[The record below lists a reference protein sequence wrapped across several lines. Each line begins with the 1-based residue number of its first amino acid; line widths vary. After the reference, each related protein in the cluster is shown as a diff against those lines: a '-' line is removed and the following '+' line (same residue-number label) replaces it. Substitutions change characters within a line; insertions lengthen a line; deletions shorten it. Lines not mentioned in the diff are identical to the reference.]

1 MKNEMQVSAGI
12 LIVGLGGNNGV
23 TLLAGQLAN
32 KHGLEWE
39 TLTGRVSANWFGC
52 LTQIPSRGVHGGVGY
67 QGRIKGLASASSAAI
82 GGWDIRPTPLG
93 QALYECRV
101 LEPDL
106 VRQVRE
112 EMDCTEIMKGFG
124 IRPSS
129 ESPSTT
135 LQPMYDIRTWKEK
148 NSVDGHI
155 TVIWSASVER
165 PSEAVYSTPDE
176 LLDAIH
182 DDSNGDDISPSMLY
196 AAAAALEGCSFVN
209 GGSQNT
215 LSPAM
220 NALFDEAYRRDA
232 SGVSPKCALSKFAPY
247 STNKA
252 YCLGTDY
259 KAGQTKFKTAAVEYL
274 RALGLTP
281 RVIASSNHL
290 GNNDMLNLTTK
301 KTLNAKMRVKSDIFG
316 PWQEENLD
324 HKVSVMYCPYIGDEK
339 RDFVEYTSLGFL
351 GSPHTMV
358 TYTRCMDSIL
368 CVPLMVDAAIWC
380 DYFVN
385 NNVSAGDA
393 AKATAYLFK
402 VPEGDAKGVDP
413 GFF

>member
-1 MKNEMQVSAGI
+1 M
-12 LIVGLGGNNGV
+12 
-23 TLLAGQLAN
+23 
-32 KHGLEWE
+32 
-39 TLTGRVSANWFGC
+39 
-52 LTQIPSRGVHGGVGY
+52 GY
-67 QGRIKGLASASSAAI
+67 QGRIEGLASASNAVI
-82 GGWDIRPTPLG
+82 GGWDIRSTPLG

-112 EMDCTEIMKGFG
+112 EMDDTEIMKGVWDPSFIG
-124 IRPSS
+124 ESQHDTATHVVTGEDNTSTRTRLERIRS
-129 ESPSTT
+129 
-135 LQPMYDIRTWKEK
+135 DIRTWREK

-165 PSEAVYSTPDE
+165 PSEAEYSTPGE
-176 LLDAIH
+176 LLEAIH

-232 SGVSPKCALSKFAPY
+232 TDVSSKCALSKFAPY
-247 STNKA
+247 SKDKA

-281 RVIASSNHL
+281 RVIA
-290 GNNDMLNLTTK
+290 
-301 KTLNAKMRVKSDIFG
+301 R
-316 PWQEENLD
+316 
-324 HKVSVMYCPYIGDEK
+324 
-339 RDFVEYTSLGFL
+339 
-351 GSPHTMV
+351 
-358 TYTRCMDSIL
+358 
-368 CVPLMVDAAIWC
+368 
-380 DYFVN
+380 
-385 NNVSAGDA
+385 
-393 AKATAYLFK
+393 
-402 VPEGDAKGVDP
+402 
-413 GFF
+413 

>member
-112 EMDCTEIMKGFG
+112 EMDCTEIMKGVWDPSFIG
-124 IRPSS
+124 ESQYDTATHVVTGEDNTSTRTRLERIRS
-129 ESPSTT
+129 
-135 LQPMYDIRTWKEK
+135 DIRTWKEK

-281 RVIASSNHL
+281 RVIA
-290 GNNDMLNLTTK
+290 
-301 KTLNAKMRVKSDIFG
+301 R
-316 PWQEENLD
+316 
-324 HKVSVMYCPYIGDEK
+324 
-339 RDFVEYTSLGFL
+339 
-351 GSPHTMV
+351 
-358 TYTRCMDSIL
+358 
-368 CVPLMVDAAIWC
+368 
-380 DYFVN
+380 
-385 NNVSAGDA
+385 
-393 AKATAYLFK
+393 
-402 VPEGDAKGVDP
+402 
-413 GFF
+413 